1 MRLRMRCSPAT
12 ASSHQSSDI
21 SSLDFAFLDAE
32 IERGLIKVATDWN
45 ALLPYLLEMN
55 MRLSAPGKRTDLRKG
70 APADLSWTAWVDSKR
85 QKLGRSLRSI
95 QYMLKG
101 KTAASKARQ
110 MLAQGRAELGCDPN
124 RSAMDVASEM
134 ASVVLHLWQD
144 TDDPADEF
152 KNEHAASDWL
162 TPPQLVKRLGNFDV
176 DPCACPGMP
185 WKLAHKVYTPPED
198 GLSLP
203 WGEGRSSRVWL
214 NPPYGAHVGNW
225 ARRMAAHG
233 NGIMLLFGRTE
244 TQAWQEHIWPRADAI
259 LFPIGRV
266 HFCLPD
272 GNRALSGT
280 APSSLIAYGR
290 NNVEALLKSGIAGAL
305 VPKAEMLQG
314 TRGTAT
320 LKW

>member
-1 MRLRMRCSPAT
+1 MRCSPPLAL
-12 ASSHQSSDI
+12 SQSSSDI
-21 SSLDFAFLDAE
+21 SSLDFAVLDAE
-32 IERGLIKVATDWN
+32 IERGLIRVATDWN

-55 MRLSAPGKRTDLRKG
+55 MRLSAPGKRTDLRRG
-70 APADLSWTAWVDSKR
+70 APSDLSWTAWVESKR

-95 QYMLKG
+95 QHMLKG
-101 KTAASKARQ
+101 KTEASKARQ
-110 MLAQGRAELGCDPN
+110 MLAQRRAQLGSESN
-124 RSAMDVASEM
+124 HAMDVASEL

-144 TDDPADEF
+144 TDDRADEF

-162 TPPQLVKRLGNFDV
+162 TPPQLVKRLGHFSL

-185 WKLAHKVYTPPED
+185 WKLADKVYTPPED

-203 WGEGRSSRVWL
+203 WGEGSSCRIWL
-214 NPPYGAHVGNW
+214 NPPYGSHVGNW
-225 ARRMAAHG
+225 ARRMAAHR
-233 NGIMLLFGRTE
+233 NGVMLLFGRTE
-244 TQAWQEHIWPRADAI
+244 TQAWQEYIWPRADGI

-280 APSSLIAYGR
+280 APSSLIAYGQ
-290 NNVEALLKSGIAGAL
+290 NNVEALLNSGIAGAL

-314 TRGTAT
+314 TQVSEF
-320 LKW
+320 